1 MLITGPKVSF
11 HLSRY
16 GGRAHAKLPADF
28 GSIQSFFDESK
39 DLISFSMALALIGLG
54 NLKVEVKKL

>member
-1 MLITGPKVSF
+1 MLIAGPTVSF
-11 HLSRY
+11 HPSRN
-16 GGRAHAKLPADF
+16 GGHARAKILADF

-54 NLKVEVKKL
+54 NLTVEV